1 MHFILISGDP
11 TDESWLRMWPVCR
24 EIVPHADC
32 ISDVQIYS
40 LASKGY
46 LQGNKKGS
54 KSENSS
60 ETCTQHLKGFGPLMN
75 CWQCCHCSLCE
86 SHQKKWRK
94 KKKTKKTTPFLE
106 HFEKCENYKC
116 EKETGNLIHMFW
128 KCHCPLLNYFWR
140 TEWRT
145 EEQLLKLL

>member
-24 EIVPHADC
+24 EIVPHADY

-94 KKKTKKTTPFLE
+94 EKKTKTTLRPKQKMLCLGLMNR
-106 HFEKCENYKC
+106 KW
-116 EKETGNLIHMFW
+116 KEFISTSASALCASSIPETDQNGSYLRNI
-128 KCHCPLLNYFWR
+128 
-140 TEWRT
+140 
-145 EEQLLKLL
+145 